1 MARPGTLQ
9 ERRKASRKQ
18 TQFRAWVETA
28 QKKLLPCTVLNMTLN
43 GARVRAPDLALPNE
57 FTLVLD
63 DKSSLKRRC
72 KVVWREGVL
81 VGLEFAYL

>member
-1 MARPGTLQ
+1 MTGSSTLQ
-9 ERRKASRKQ
+9 ERRKASRKK

-28 QKKLLPCTVLNMTLN
+28 QKNLLPCTVLDMTLK
-43 GARVRAPDLALPNE
+43 GARVRAPELALPDE

-72 KVVWREGVL
+72 KVVWRKGVL
-81 VGLEFAYL
+81 VGLEFVSL